1 MSGRGG
7 RLLAASLVLN
17 VCLTGFLAARLYH
30 AHLAHTERPTI
41 EAVLSGIQAKL
52 SRDDAARFIEP
63 FERDRVK
70 LQTSQSELESAR
82 AAVWKAIAAEPFDA
96 DAARRAIDVWRQK
109 SSDNAKHFVDALAD
123 AVQAISTEG
132 RATVIR
138 TLEEQQPTFASHR
151 SPDAK

>member
-1 MSGRGG
+1 MNGRG

-30 AHLAHTERPTI
+30 AHLARTERPTI
-41 EAVLSGIQAKL
+41 DAVLAGIQSKL

-63 FERDRVK
+63 FERDRSK
-70 LQTSQSELESAR
+70 LQTSQAELESAR
-82 AAVWKAIAAEPFDA
+82 AAVWKAIAAQPFDA

-123 AVQAISTEG
+123 AVQSISADG
-132 RATVIR
+132 RATVTR

-151 SPDAK
+151 APDAAR